1 MGRTGRS
8 MIIGARIQELLT
20 EKGISQRRLAADLFL
35 HPNTVNG
42 YIRNRRSPDF
52 ETANKIA
59 EYLGT
64 SLDDLLGNRN
74 FHLHSDFMLNE
85 KEDRLIQNYRLLDNH
100 NQSVLEEMAA
110 NLSCHLKDDSG

>member
-1 MGRTGRS
+1 
-8 MIIGARIQELLT
+8 MINGSRIQELLT

-64 SLDDLLGNRN
+64 SLYDLLGNRSL
-74 FHLHSDFMLNE
+74 HLQSDFILNE
-85 KEDRLIQNYRLLDNH
+85 KEDRLIRNYRLLDSH
-100 NQSVLEEMAA
+100 NRSVLEEMAA
-110 NLSCHLKDDSG
+110 SLSCHPKDRTG